1 MPRMS
6 QNLEQRTVAELSTAE
21 LYEAYEWRLVQEGLE
36 DVKAGRT
43 EEATPEF
50 FDGLR
55 DQIDRLAKK
64 TA

>member
-1 MPRMS
+1 MS
-6 QNLEQRTVAELSTAE
+6 YNLEQRTVAELSTAE
-21 LYEAYEWRLVQEGLE
+21 LYEAYEWRLVQEGL
-36 DVKAGRT
+36 DDAKAGRT

-55 DQIDRLAKK
+55 SQIDGLAKK